1 MLLEDETIL
10 TRIDRPRESP
20 NPPTRDGAGTVV
32 DPMAQPVPPT
42 AAHSGRLLAVLAL
55 GGCAFAMLQSLVV
68 PALPTLQRDLH
79 TTPAGVTWIFTA
91 YLLAASVATP
101 IAGRLGDMFGKKRT
115 LVVVLTGLGGG
126 TLLAAVATTLP
137 VLIGARAIQ
146 GLGGAIFPLAFGIVR
161 DEFPRERVAG
171 GIALISGLLGVGG
184 GLGIILAGPIL
195 AHLDY
200 HWLFWIPLAVIAVT
214 VLATML
220 IIPES
225 PVRAP
230 GNVDWTGATLLSLWL
245 VCLLV
250 AISEAPTWGW
260 LSVRTLGLLVAAA
273 VLVCA
278 WIWAERRS
286 RSPLVDMRMMQLRGV
301 WTTNLAGFLLGIG
314 MYSSFVLI
322 PQFVETPASNG
333 YGFGSSVTQA
343 GLFLI
348 PSTIAMMIASPLGG
362 RLSGSFGSKVPL
374 VLGSTVTMLAFLLLA
389 VAHSAHW
396 QVYLASLMLGFG
408 VGFAFAAM
416 ANLIVEAVR
425 PDQTGV
431 ATGMNTVMRTIGGA
445 IGGQVVASI
454 LAASLL
460 VDGFPKEAGYTLSFV
475 IMAVALAAGIVA
487 SLAVPGKQPHRV
499 HAVTIAEPQ
508 PSAEQV
514 GA

>member
-1 MLLEDETIL
+1 MENAE
-10 TRIDRPRESP
+10 
-20 NPPTRDGAGTVV
+20 NA
-32 DPMAQPVPPT
+32 AAT
-42 AAHSGRLLAVLAL
+42 AVKHSGRILAVLAF
-55 GGCAFAMLQSLVV
+55 GGGAYAMLQSLVV
-68 PALPTLQRDLH
+68 PALPILQRDLN
-79 TTPAGVTWIFTA
+79 TTPSGVAWVFTA

-101 IAGRLGDMFGKKRT
+101 IAGRIGDMFGKKRT
-115 LVVVLTGLGGG
+115 LVVVLAGLAAG
-126 TLLAAVATTLP
+126 TLLAALATTLP
-137 VLIGARAIQ
+137 VMIVARTIQ

-184 GLGIILAGPIL
+184 GLGIVLAGPIL

-200 HWLFWIPLAVIAVT
+200 HWLFWIPLAVILVT
-214 VLATML
+214 VVATML

-230 GNVDWTGATLLSLWL
+230 GTVDWTGASLLSLWL

-250 AISEAPTWGW
+250 AISEAPSWGW
-260 LSVRTLGLLVAAA
+260 LSARTIGLIAVGAVVA
-273 VLVCA
+273 VV
-278 WIWAERRS
+278 WIRTETRS
-286 RSPLVDMRMMQLRGV
+286 PSPLVDMGMMRIRGV

-322 PQFVETPASNG
+322 PQFVQTPVSNG

-348 PSTIAMMIASPLGG
+348 PSTLAMMIASPLGG
-362 RLSGSFGSKVPL
+362 RLSGRYGSKVPL
-374 VLGSTVTMLAFLLLA
+374 VLGSTITMLAFVLLA
-389 VAHSAHW
+389 VAHTEHW
-396 QVYLASLMLGFG
+396 QIYLSSLLLGTG
-408 VGFAFAAM
+408 IGFAFASM

-445 IGGQVVASI
+445 IGAQIAASI
-454 LAASLL
+454 LAANVLA
-460 VDGFPKEAGYTLSFV
+460 DGLPKEEGYTLSFV
-475 IMAVALAAGIVA
+475 LMAVALAAGIVA
-487 SLAVPGKQPHRV
+487 SLLVPGRKAHRI
-499 HAVTIAEPQ
+499 HAVTIGDAK
-508 PSAEQV
+508 PSTEQA

>member
-1 MLLEDETIL
+1 METAI
-10 TRIDRPRESP
+10 
-20 NPPTRDGAGTVV
+20 PPVARH
-32 DPMAQPVPPT
+32 P
-42 AAHSGRLLAVLAL
+42 GRLLAVLAL
-55 GGCAFAMLQSLVV
+55 GGCAYAMLQSLVV
-68 PALPTLQRDLH
+68 PALPALQRDLQ
-79 TTPAGVTWIFTA
+79 TTPTGVTWIFTA
-91 YLLAASVATP
+91 YLLAASVVTP

-115 LVVVLTGLGGG
+115 LVVVLAGLSAG
-126 TLLAAVATTLP
+126 TLLAALATTLP
-137 VLIGARAIQ
+137 VLIAARTIQ

-184 GLGIILAGPIL
+184 GLGIVLAGPIL

-200 HWLFWIPLAVIAVT
+200 HWLFWLPLAVIALTTLAT
-214 VLATML
+214 VL
-220 IIPES
+220 IVPES

-230 GNVDWTGATLLSLWL
+230 GAVDWTGAALLSLWL

-260 LSVRTLGLLVAAA
+260 SSGRTLGLLAAGVVVLA
-273 VLVCA
+273 V
-278 WIWAERRS
+278 WTRAETRS
-286 RSPLVDMRMMQLRGV
+286 KSPLVDMRMMRLRGV

-322 PQFVETPASNG
+322 PQFVQTPTSSG

-348 PSTIAMMIASPLGG
+348 PSTIAMMIASPVSG
-362 RLSGSFGSKVPL
+362 RLSGRFGSKVPL
-374 VLGSTVTMLAFLLLA
+374 VLGSTITMLAFLLLA

-396 QVYLASLMLGFG
+396 QVYLASLLLGVG
-408 VGFAFAAM
+408 VGFAFASM
-416 ANLIVEAVR
+416 ANLIVDAVR

-454 LAASLL
+454 LAATLL
-460 VDGFPKEAGYTLSFV
+460 ADGLPSERGYTLSFV
-475 IMAVALAAGIVA
+475 IMAGALAAGVVA
-487 SLAVPGKQPHRV
+487 SLAVPGKPQRV
-499 HAVTIAEPQ
+499 HAVTLAEQQ
-508 PSAEQV
+508 PSTERAS
-514 GA
+514 A

>member
-1 MLLEDETIL
+1 MN
-10 TRIDRPRESP
+10 RAASP
-20 NPPTRDGAGTVV
+20 I
-32 DPMAQPVPPT
+32 T
-42 AAHSGRLLAVLAL
+42 AHPGRLLAVLAF
-55 GGCAFAMLQSLVV
+55 GGGAYAMLQSLVV
-68 PALPTLQRDLH
+68 PALPTLQRDLN
-79 TTPAGVTWIFTA
+79 TTPSGVAWIFTA

-115 LVVVLTGLGGG
+115 LVVVLSGLAAG

-137 VLIGARAIQ
+137 VMIVARTIQ

-184 GLGIILAGPIL
+184 GLGIVLAGPIL

-200 HWLFWIPLAVIAVT
+200 HWLFWIPLVVIAAT
-214 VLATML
+214 VVATML

-230 GNVDWTGATLLSLWL
+230 GNVDWTGAVLLSLWL

-250 AISEAPTWGW
+250 AISEAPSWGW
-260 LSVRTLGLLVAAA
+260 LSARTLGLIAVGAVVA
-273 VLVCA
+273 VV
-278 WIWAERRS
+278 WIWVETRS
-286 RSPLVDMRMMQLRGV
+286 PSPLVDMRMMQLRGV

-322 PQFVETPASNG
+322 PQFVQTPVSNG

-362 RLSGSFGSKVPL
+362 RLSGRFGSKVPL
-374 VLGSTVTMLAFLLLA
+374 VLGSVITMLAFILLA
-389 VAHSAHW
+389 VAHTQHW
-396 QVYLASLMLGFG
+396 QVYLSSLLLGTG
-408 VGFAFAAM
+408 IGFAFASM

-445 IGGQVVASI
+445 IGAQVVASI
-454 LAASLL
+454 LAANVLA
-460 VDGFPKEAGYTLSFV
+460 DGLPEEKGYTLSFV
-475 IMAVALAAGIVA
+475 LMAVALAAGIVA
-487 SLAVPGKQPHRV
+487 SLAVPGRPPHRV
-499 HAVTIAEPQ
+499 HAVTLGDAQ
-508 PSAEQV
+508 PSTEQA